1 MKKLLYPFS
10 LVLTTFIILYSC
22 SAEEE
27 DIHDNNHENFFECT
41 VDFVQFVD
49 NENAIV
55 RFETT
60 LGDQTNYFYGRYS
73 YVKDGNDYEIGD
85 DLVYIRNFELA
96 AKGEATFR
104 FIYGESLGFFCA
116 QIFETLPVHIHQN
129 FDAEAEL
136 VIDPSD
142 KGVGKWRIR
151 KKNNYSLN

>member
-1 MKKLLYPFS
+1 MKKLYLLSIITLMAF
-10 LVLTTFIILYSC
+10 VLIYSC
-22 SAEEE
+22 STEEE
-27 DIHDNNHENFFECT
+27 DIHDINHEDFFECT

-49 NENAIV
+49 DQNAIV

-116 QIFETLPVHIHQN
+116 QIFETLPVHVHQN

-136 VIDPSD
+136 VIDPAD

-151 KKNNYSLN
+151 KKSNYSSN

>member
-1 MKKLLYPFS
+1 MKKLLYPLS
-10 LVLTTFIILYSC
+10 LILTAFLILYSC
-22 SAEEE
+22 SAEE
-27 DIHDNNHENFFECT
+27 DIHDNNHEDFFECT
-41 VDFVQFVD
+41 VDFVQFID
-49 NENAIV
+49 DQNAIV

-96 AKGEATFR
+96 AKREATFR

-116 QIFETLPVHIHQN
+116 QIFETLPVHVHQN

-136 VIDPSD
+136 VIEPTD
-142 KGVGKWRIR
+142 KAVGKWRIR